1 MINMKTMSVSI
12 KGVTPLLFNKFAE
25 AEIDSP
31 VKKRAGA
38 IKEKPVEDKLYLTD
52 NNKIYTPSTH
62 LVGAIV
68 NDSKQFKI
76 QGKGKST
83 YSKVIGSTVQIEPFQ
98 IVHNIQ
104 KWDVFSISA
113 VNPMTRGRVM
123 LKRPKMDE
131 WKLEFGLIYDDE
143 QIPEETM
150 KNILDYA
157 GTNVGIGDW
166 RPDKKGRFGKFIV
179 ERFEEVA

>member
-1 MINMKTMSVSI
+1 MKTMKVVI
-12 KGVTPLLFNKFAE
+12 KGETPLLFNKFTE
-25 AEIDSP
+25 AEIDTP

-38 IKEKPVEDKLYLTD
+38 VKEKIVEDKLYLTD
-52 NNKIYTPSTH
+52 DKKVYTPSTH

-68 NDSKQFKI
+68 NAGKQYKI

-83 YSKVIGSTVQIEPFQ
+83 YAKVVGSTVQIEPFQ
-98 IVHNIQ
+98 IVHKIQ

-113 VNPMTRGRVM
+113 VNPMTRGRMMV
-123 LKRPKMDE
+123 KRPKMDE
-131 WKLEFGLIYDDE
+131 WKLEFNLTYDDE

-179 ERFEEVA
+179 EKFEDFA